1 MVGLAFPCEG
11 ECQLAL
17 QLGDLLPETLAA
29 RGQLVRALVG
39 LPRRFTAVIAFRLE
53 CEDGGVGHVVAPR
66 RLAAVCPSGE
76 LGSYSV
82 RITHIRLPAASC
94 T

>member
-1 MVGLAFPCEG
+1 
-11 ECQLAL
+11 
-17 QLGDLLPETLAA
+17 
-29 RGQLVRALVG
+29 